1 MIRVPLMR
9 RLFAKQREFP
19 TYFAVSLAIGSC
31 FWVAERLAYSGYW
44 DDSILFVGL
53 SERAPLDPIGFTDFV
68 LNQDG
73 DLFGPYINGIL
84 ATLQA
89 AGLAANWSLVLISNL
104 CLVALCVLL
113 YLGLRQFNFER
124 SPSLVAVAALFVSPV
139 LSDQRTW
146 FIPVQHTITICVSL
160 SSLLYTRKL
169 VKNWADSSGPSYFQI
184 LTINLLLLTLALGRE
199 TSVILA
205 VVVITSLLVY
215 RPRFF
220 HVLVMSWSIPLF
232 AHLFRFATSKTG
244 SHVDWAL
251 EQTRIGDS
259 LVAEVRSALQSLNIF
274 SFSVVMLLIFVT
286 ITAGQIIF
294 NRFSK
299 PSSNSS
305 GRQGA
310 VVSDWSQLQSLR
322 VLLLGLLVLCIDSPR
337 LGTPLG
343 ALIPPFSRWPTY
355 WLHDD
360 RWSQLWFDNA
370 IYVIAIILIFAGI
383 ILSKRA
389 VLGIATLVTF
399 ACTAP
404 FLFTG
409 QATFDATE
417 SRPASAVSRYAIYFF
432 PVAALL
438 LASIIQGLSEK
449 IPNNARVSSIALL
462 MCLAV
467 LLIPDAARSIS
478 TVMERTSV
486 YRSIDVKECG
496 NRTFAVVT
504 AAGERFTS
512 GYVTKYL
519 DEPANVLV
527 NDFRLKH
534 TFPKLDNRVLGLRDY
549 LDTCLEQLPLEEALT
564 YVAPL
569 IDEGEL
575 KSEFEL
581 LQSLLT
587 TQPESKSRTQLR
599 RIFDSTPE

>member
-9 RLFAKQREFP
+9 RLLAKQREFT
-19 TYFAVSLAIGSC
+19 TYFALSLAIGSC

-53 SERAPLDPIGFTDFV
+53 SERVPQDPIGFTNFV

-89 AGLAANWSLVLISNL
+89 AGLTANWSLVLISNL

-113 YLGLRQFNFER
+113 YFGLRQFDFER
-124 SPSLVAVAALFVSPV
+124 TPSLVAVAALFVSPV

-146 FIPVQHTITICVSL
+146 FIPIQHTITICLSL

-169 VKNWADSSGPSYFQI
+169 VKNWADSSGPSYSQT
-184 LTINLLLLTLALGRE
+184 LTINLLLLALALGRE

-205 VVVITSLLVY
+205 VVVIASLLVY

-220 HVLVMSWSIPLF
+220 HVLVMSWAIPLF

-251 EQTRIGDS
+251 EQTRLGDS
-259 LVAEVRSALQSLNIF
+259 LIAEVRSALQSLNTF
-274 SFSVVMLLIFVT
+274 SFSVVILLVFMT

-294 NRFSK
+294 HRFSK
-299 PSSNSS
+299 PSSKPS
-305 GRQGA
+305 GMRVA
-310 VVSDWSQLQSLR
+310 LVSDWSRLQTLR
-322 VLLLGLLVLCIDSPR
+322 VSLLGLLVLYIDSPR

-343 ALIPPFSRWPTY
+343 AVIPPFSRWPTY
-355 WLHDD
+355 WLYDD

-370 IYVIAIILIFAGI
+370 MYVIAIVLIFAGI
-383 ILSKRA
+383 ILSTKP
-389 VLGIATLVTF
+389 VIGVVTLVTF

-404 FLFTG
+404 FLITG

-417 SRPASAVSRYAIYFF
+417 NRPASAVSRYAIYFF
-432 PVAALL
+432 PIAALL
-438 LASIIQGLSEK
+438 LASIIQNLFEK
-449 IPNNARVSSIALL
+449 VARNARVSSAAMLV
-462 MCLAV
+462 CLAV
-467 LLIPDAARSIS
+467 LLVPDAARSIS
-478 TVMERTSV
+478 TVVERTSV
-486 YRSIDVKECG
+486 YRSIDLKECG

-519 DEPANVLV
+519 DESANVLV

-549 LDTCLEQLPLEEALT
+549 LDTCLEQLPLEDAMT
-564 YVAPL
+564 YVVTL

-575 KSEFEL
+575 ESEFEL

-587 TQPESKSRTQLR
+587 TQPESVSRTQLR
-599 RIFDSTPE
+599 RIFDSIPE